1 MANRVSYGKLTD
13 VIEAPDL
20 IEIQTNSYKDFLQL
34 GVPADQAQAGRP
46 AGGLQG
52 SLPDREL
59 RREDRPGLHQ
69 VRHHRTQDEPG
80 GVPPRGQS
88 YAAPLYVTFR
98 LKDGD
103 EVREEDVYMGEVP
116 LMTEQGSFVINGA
129 ERVVVS
135 QLHRSPGICFEQN
148 IHPNGTVLHSFR
160 IIPDRGSWIEVQFD
174 TSDNLHIYLDRTRRR
189 RKFLASTFLRA
200 LGFDTDDDLAQP
212 LLHARGPGPE
222 GQPGGRG
229 SGRRKRAARRGDRRQ
244 LQHRAGRKY
253 EPLTKDLVKQMKAA
267 GIDKVRVV
275 NGDPPTDLQRQA
287 AAQARVLRSPRYDL
301 GRVGAT
307 RSTRS
312 SAWPTSGIAHPRE
325 GRPDRGHQVPGQP
338 AQGRGHGGR
347 HRPPGQPPRAHV
359 GELLANQCRVGL
371 ARTERL
377 VKERMT
383 IFDQSIDTMTP
394 QKLINPKALS
404 AVIRDFF
411 GRSQLSQFMDQI
423 NPLAELTHKR
433 RLSAPRA
440 RRS

>member
-34 GVPADQAQAGRP
+34 GVPTTKRKRV
-46 AGGLQG
+46 GLQAVFKEVFPIESYDG
-52 SLPDREL
+52 KIVLDFTKFDITEPKMNPVECLRE
-59 RREDRPGLHQ
+59 
-69 VRHHRTQDEPG
+69 
-80 GVPPRGQS
+80 GQS

-212 LLHARGPGPE
+212 LLHA
-222 GQPGGRG
+222 
-229 SGRRKRAARRGDRRQ
+229 S
-244 LQHRAGRKY
+244 
-253 EPLTKDLVKQMKAA
+253 
-267 GIDKVRVV
+267 
-275 NGDPPTDLQRQA
+275 
-287 AAQARVLRSPRYDL
+287 
-301 GRVGAT
+301 
-307 RSTRS
+307 
-312 SAWPTSGIAHPRE
+312 
-325 GRPDRGHQVPGQP
+325 
-338 AQGRGHGGR
+338 
-347 HRPPGQPPRAHV
+347 
-359 GELLANQCRVGL
+359 
-371 ARTERL
+371 RTW
-377 VKERMT
+377 T
-383 IFDQSIDTMTP
+383 
-394 QKLINPKALS
+394 
-404 AVIRDFF
+404 
-411 GRSQLSQFMDQI
+411 
-423 NPLAELTHKR
+423 
-433 RLSAPRA
+433 
-440 RRS
+440 